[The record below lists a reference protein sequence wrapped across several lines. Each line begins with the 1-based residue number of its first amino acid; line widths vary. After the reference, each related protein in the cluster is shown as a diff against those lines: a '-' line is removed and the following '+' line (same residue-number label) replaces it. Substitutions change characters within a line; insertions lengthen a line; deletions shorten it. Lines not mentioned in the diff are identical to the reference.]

1 MKIEFLPIKTRV
13 IRPPKDDIW
22 DVIDGLEVRDGD
34 IIFITSKI
42 VGIHQGRT
50 VKVGDAT
57 KEELIHQEAERY
69 LPYVNKTG
77 DFHVNLT
84 VTQGVLI
91 ASAGIDESNA
101 NGYYILWPKD
111 IDAFCQEVRQR
122 LMEKH
127 NLTKLGVVVTDSHT
141 TPLRWG
147 VTGIA
152 IGLAGVEPLRDI
164 RGKEDIFGR
173 AMHITQI
180 DMIDPLAAMAV
191 NLMGET
197 DECTPIAIL
206 RNYQNIDFSN
216 TASMDDF
223 KIDPE
228 IDLYQALIDVI
239 PKVDNQDRARR
250 S

>member
-1 MKIEFLPIKTRV
+1 MYNIGMKIEFIPVKTRV
-13 IRPPKDDIW
+13 VTPPQDDIF
-22 DVIDGLEVRDGD
+22 DIIDSLEVKDGD

-50 VKVGDAT
+50 RKISEVT
-57 KEELIHQEAERY
+57 KEELIKEEAERY

-77 DFHVNLT
+77 NFHVNLT

-91 ASAGIDESNA
+91 ASAGIDGSNA
-101 NGYYILWPKD
+101 NGYYILWPKE
-111 IDAFCQEVRQR
+111 IDKFCQDVRKK
-122 LMEKH
+122 LMQKF
-127 NLTKLGVVVTDSHT
+127 NLSKLGVVVTDSHT

-152 IGLAGVEPLRDI
+152 IGLAGIRPLKDI
-164 RGKEDIFGR
+164 RGKEDLFGR
-173 AMHITQI
+173 AMHVTQV

-191 NLMGET
+191 NLMGES
-197 DECTPIAIL
+197 DEGTPIAIL
-206 RNYQNIDFSN
+206 RNYKGIDFSD
-216 TASMDDF
+216 TASMAEF

-228 IDLYQALIDVI
+228 IDLYQALINVI
-239 PKVDNQDRARR
+239 PKVD